1 MLFAMIQFGLLF
13 TGWAQLR
20 NSVQTGARMAA
31 MGEVGPGPS
40 GCPSTGGPS
49 QEMVCEIGALI
60 GQPVGTSSPPEV
72 GLLVSGS
79 TVTVCA
85 QVQGQA
91 LTGFLPTTK
100 ISSVSSFYINPAV
113 SLQTYNVAAGE
124 TVDYNPYSLPS
135 CE

>member
-20 NSVQTGARMAA
+20 NAVQTGARMAA
-31 MGEVGPGPS
+31 MGEVGPGPG
-40 GCPSTGGPS
+40 GCSTTEGPS
-49 QEMVCEIGALI
+49 QQMVCEIEALI

-91 LTGFLPTTK
+91 LTGFVPTTK
-100 ISSVSSFYINPAV
+100 ISSVSSFYINPSV
-113 SLQTYNVAAGE
+113 SLQTYDVPAGG
-124 TVDYNPYSLPS
+124 TADYNPYGLPS